1 MRFAGKSLSEMHS
14 MIRREYIIY
23 TLTCKIMLLSSR
35 FYTTVH
41 SSPHEVPMAN
51 PEPQLSTLQHLTDAL
66 TAAPDRTDVQKR
78 DEVSAVRTVAKALGA
93 EPSVIALN
101 VKLLR
106 QRIEE
111 VSPTAIG
118 LSQSRWN
125 NVRSLFSRALQLVV
139 AVKRSPV
146 GVPISPA

>member
-1 MRFAGKSLSEMHS
+1 
-14 MIRREYIIY
+14 
-23 TLTCKIMLLSSR
+23 
-35 FYTTVH
+35 
-41 SSPHEVPMAN
+41 MAN